1 MLKNISII
9 FSITGS
15 SLLLL
20 TPFLT
25 NISQAK
31 EGIISDYS
39 ESEFKEYWYQHG
51 AEISRFKLEQA
62 RYGEIHTGDAVLI
75 FVTETFNSE
84 LQVKAD
90 TPDERSVPILKLNA
104 TRKFYTGI
112 YPYSIMT
119 STFTPIDQS
128 SITNPLKITSSF
140 QEWCGHVFFQLNDKN
155 NLYQIESRSYFET
168 ESDSTFTEPKSIL
181 EDGLW
186 TLIRIHP
193 EKLPTGKFRL
203 FPSTTY
209 SRLSHTPF
217 KAHAAE
223 GSLNSLKEKSLEE
236 IPLME
241 YKINYVNQHRKVKI
255 VFEKKFPFRIQRW
268 EDSHKSIMGENIL
281 TTKAFRT
288 HSIQLDYWNKHRNI
302 DRKLLEKLGL
312 DERQ

>member
-1 MLKNISII
+1 MLKNLSTI
-9 FSITGS
+9 FSFTGL
-15 SLLLL
+15 SLL
-20 TPFLT
+20 FLT
-25 NISQAK
+25 LSLTNYSQAK

-39 ESEFKEYWYQHG
+39 ESEFKEYWYQSG

-62 RYGEIHTGDAVLI
+62 RYGEIHTGDAIHI
-75 FVTETFNSE
+75 FVTETFNPE

-90 TPDERSVPILKLNA
+90 TPDESSVPILKLNA

-128 SITNPLKITSSF
+128 KIANPLKITSSF

-155 NLYQIESRSYFET
+155 DHYQIESRSYFET
-168 ESDSTFTEPKSIL
+168 ESDKTFTEPKHIL

-193 EKLPTGKFRL
+193 QKLPTGKFRL

-217 KAHAAE
+217 KAHTAE
-223 GSLNSLKEKSLEE
+223 GSLNSLKEKSLEG

-241 YKINYVNQHRKVKI
+241 YQLTYSNQHRKVKI

-268 EDSHKSIMGENIL
+268 EDLYKSIMGDTIL
-281 TTKAFRT
+281 TTKATRT
-288 HSIQLDYWNKHRNI
+288 HTIMTDYWNKHRNI

>member
-1 MLKNISII
+1 MLRNLSMI
-9 FSITGS
+9 FSFTGL

-25 NISQAK
+25 KIAQAK

-39 ESEFKEYWYQHG
+39 DSEFKEYWYKNG

-62 RYGEIHTGDAVLI
+62 RYGEIHSGDAVLI
-75 FVTETFNSE
+75 YVTETFNPE
-84 LQVKAD
+84 LQVKSD
-90 TPDERSVPILKLNA
+90 TPDESSVPILKLNA

-119 STFTPIDQS
+119 STFTAIDQS

-168 ESDSTFTEPKSIL
+168 ESDRTFTEPKSIL

-193 EKLPTGKFRL
+193 DKLPTGKFRL

-217 KAHAAE
+217 KAHMAN
-223 GSLNSLKEKSLEE
+223 GSFNPLKEKSLEG
-236 IPLME
+236 ISLME
-241 YKINYVNQHRKVKI
+241 YKLNYVDQHRRVKI

-268 EDSHKSIMGENIL
+268 EDSHKSIMGDTIL

-288 HSIQLDYWNKHRNI
+288 HTIMTDYWNKHRNI

-312 DERQ
+312 DGKQ